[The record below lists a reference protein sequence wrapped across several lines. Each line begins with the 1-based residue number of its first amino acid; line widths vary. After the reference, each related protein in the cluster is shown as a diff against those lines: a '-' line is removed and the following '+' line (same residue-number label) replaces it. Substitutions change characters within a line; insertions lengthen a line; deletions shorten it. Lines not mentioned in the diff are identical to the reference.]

1 MTFCGST
8 VNIQE
13 MAKARILIVEDSKAQ
28 ADITGAFLEKNGY
41 EVVCVHDG
49 AGAIKAAKT
58 ESYDVILLD
67 LVLPDINGNEICRW
81 LKLNSETR
89 GIPIIMLTV
98 ESALKDKVASLEA
111 GADDYLPKPYN
122 EIELNA
128 RIYAAL
134 RTKALQDE
142 LRDKN
147 RQLEELL
154 AKVELQS
161 ITDPLTRLYNRRYV
175 ETVLEKEL
183 AEWKRYMSPMACLM
197 VDVDHFKNI
206 NDRYGHET
214 GDSVL
219 KELAALLKH
228 SLREADTVARWGGE
242 EFLIL
247 LPRTEKDDAFV
258 TALKTLRAISGWR
271 FGQIPDLRV
280 TVSIGVATAGG
291 NTDTPVRL
299 VRAADLALYE
309 AKNRGRN
316 RVEIS
321 PEKMLWDERQ

>member
-1 MTFCGST
+1 
-8 VNIQE
+8 
-13 MAKARILIVEDSKAQ
+13 MAKARILIVEDSKSQ
-28 ADITGAFLEKNGY
+28 ADLTRAFLERNGY
-41 EVVCVHDG
+41 DVLCVHNG

-58 ESYDVILLD
+58 ASYDVILLD
-67 LVLPDINGNEICRW
+67 LVLPDMNGNEICRW

-98 ESALKDKVASLEA
+98 ESALKEKVAAIEA

-161 ITDPLTRLYNRRYV
+161 ITDPLTGLYNRRYV
-175 ETVLEKEL
+175 ESVLVKEL
-183 AEWKRYMSPMACLM
+183 AEWKRYGSPLACLM
-197 VDVDHFKNI
+197 VDVDHFKDI

-219 KELAALLKH
+219 MELAALLKDI
-228 SLREADTVARWGGE
+228 LREADTVARWGGE

-247 LPRTEKDDAFV
+247 LPQTGQDGASV
-258 TALKTLRAISGWR
+258 TALKILRAVTELR
-271 FGQIPDLRV
+271 LPQIPDLRV
-280 TVSIGVATAGG
+280 TVSIGIAPSGRS
-291 NTDTPVRL
+291 TDTPAKL

-316 RVEIS
+316 RIES
-321 PEKMLWDERQ
+321 APEKTPWDEP

>member
-1 MTFCGST
+1 
-8 VNIQE
+8 
-13 MAKARILIVEDSKAQ
+13 MAKARILIVEDSKSQ
-28 ADITGAFLEKNGY
+28 ADLTRTFLEKNGY
-41 EVVCVHDG
+41 EVLCVHNG

-58 ESYDVILLD
+58 ASYDVILLD
-67 LVLPDINGNEICRW
+67 LVLPDMNGNEICRW

-98 ESALKDKVASLEA
+98 ESALKEKVASLEA

-161 ITDPLTRLYNRRYV
+161 ITDPLTGLHNRRYV
-175 ETVLEKEL
+175 EAVLEKEL
-183 AEWKRYMSPMACLM
+183 AEWKRYGSPLGCLM

-206 NDRYGHET
+206 NDRYGHGA

-219 KELAALLKH
+219 KELAQLLKDI
-228 SLREADTVARWGGE
+228 LREADTVARWGGE

-247 LPRTEKDDAFV
+247 LPQTGQDGASV
-258 TALKTLRAISGWR
+258 TALKILRAVTELR
-271 FGQIPDLRV
+271 LPQIPDLRV
-280 TVSIGVATAGG
+280 TVSIGIAPAGRS
-291 NTDTPVRL
+291 TDTPAKL

-316 RVEIS
+316 RIES
-321 PEKMLWDERQ
+321 APKKPPWDNP